1 MLRVTLI
8 LLGAFLAGCAGSP
21 GAADRASTR
30 DASAAI
36 QATAVVSAGS
46 STSAPTRTPSRPS
59 TAVSTS
65 DATSCEDGRITFET
79 PPVDLEATELVVPL
93 GLMSGSHV
101 TPVDHIY
108 FQNYREPTLDIDVY
122 SPAAGT
128 VTDIQHMSQTVSD
141 GPATAID
148 DYRLVIEYSCS
159 IASIFIHVATLAPA
173 LAAVAPP
180 PGEDA
185 RVDVALQ
192 AGELI
197 GTYQANVDYNVVDA
211 DVTLPGLLVPEH
223 YSAEP
228 WKIHAAPPFQYFS
241 DRIREKLVSLS
252 LRAAAP
258 FDGRFDYD
266 VDGRL
271 VGSWFLQGTNGYAGA
286 SRDRYWAGHLAVA
299 YDHLDPSHVVISLGT
314 FDGASAQVAVRGN
327 APDPADVSVTSGL
340 VVYELVGYDYWVGDE
355 RWDRVSLVSGLEARH
370 RDSDVRGVVLFQ
382 LLDDRTLKVETF
394 PGKSASEVAGF
405 TNAALMYER

>member
-1 MLRVTLI
+1 M
-8 LLGAFLAGCAGSP
+8 
-21 GAADRASTR
+21 RA
-30 DASAAI
+30 
-36 QATAVVSAGS
+36 
-46 STSAPTRTPSRPS
+46 S
-59 TAVSTS
+59 TAVSTRS
-65 DATSCEDGRITFET
+65 ATPCEDGRITFDA
-79 PPVDLEATELVVPL
+79 PPVDLDATELVVPL

-108 FQNYREPTLDIDVY
+108 FQNYREPTLEIDVY

-128 VTDIQHMSQTVSD
+128 VTDIQHMSQTVSE

-148 DYRLVIEYSCS
+148 DYRLVLEHTCS
-159 IASIFIHVATLAPA
+159 ITSIFIHVATLTPA

-180 PGEDA
+180 PGEYA
-185 RVDVALQ
+185 RVDVTLQ

-197 GTYQANVDYNVVDA
+197 GTYRGNVDYNVVDA

-223 YSAEP
+223 YRAEP

-241 DRIREKLVSLS
+241 DGIRRELVSLS
-252 LRAAAP
+252 LRAEAP

-271 VGSWFLQGTNGYAGA
+271 VGNWFLQGTNGYEGVN
-286 SRDRYWAGHLAVA
+286 RDRYWAGHLAVA

-327 APDPADVSVTSGL
+327 APDPADISVASGL
-340 VVYELVGYDYWVGDE
+340 VVYELVDYEYWVGDE
-355 RWDRVSLVSGLEARH
+355 RWDRVSLVSGLEARNS
-370 RDSDVRGVVLFQ
+370 DSYVQGVVLFQ

-394 PGKSASEVAGF
+394 PGKSASEVADF
-405 TNAALMYER
+405 TNAALTYER

>member
-8 LLGAFLAGCAGSP
+8 LFGAFLAGCAGSP
-21 GAADRASTR
+21 DAADRTPTR
-30 DASAAI
+30 DASVAVE
-36 QATAVVSAGS
+36 ATAVVTARS
-46 STSAPTRTPSRPS
+46 STSAPTRAPSRRS
-59 TAVSTS
+59 TAVSTING
-65 DATSCEDGRITFET
+65 ALCEDGRVTFET
-79 PPVDLEATELVVPL
+79 PRVDLEATELVVPL

-108 FQNYREPTLDIDVY
+108 FQNYREPTLEIDVY

-128 VTDIQHMSQTVSD
+128 VKDIQHMSQTVSD
-141 GPATAID
+141 GAATAID
-148 DYRLVIEYSCS
+148 DYRLVIEHSCS
-159 IASIFIHVATLAPA
+159 ITSIFIHVATLAPA

-180 PGEDA
+180 PGEYA
-185 RVDVALQ
+185 RVDVPLQ

-197 GTYQANVDYNVVDA
+197 GTYRANVDYNVVDA

-241 DRIREKLVSLS
+241 DRIREELVSLS
-252 LRAAAP
+252 LRAEAP

-266 VDGRL
+266 IDGRL
-271 VGSWFLQGTNGYAGA
+271 VGTWFQQGTNGYAGA

-299 YDHLDPSHVVISLGT
+299 YDYLDPSHVVISLGT
-314 FDGASAQVAVRGN
+314 FDGVSTQVAVRGN
-327 APDPADVSVTSGL
+327 APDPADVSVASGL
-340 VVYELVGYDYWVGDE
+340 VAYELVSYDYWVGDE
-355 RWDRVSLVSGLEARH
+355 RWDRVSLASGLEARN

-405 TNAALMYER
+405 TIAALTYER